1 MIETFT
7 SKFTKPLAKDMSIY
21 DDLLLNAED
30 KLFYAMLQEPLD
42 ELLKQP
48 SSQSV
53 DFVLTFSK
61 THKAPND

>member
-7 SKFTKPLAKDMSIY
+7 SKFTKSPAKDMTMY

-48 SSQSV
+48 SAQSV
-53 DFVLTFSK
+53 EFVLAFSK
-61 THKAPND
+61 AHKIPNN